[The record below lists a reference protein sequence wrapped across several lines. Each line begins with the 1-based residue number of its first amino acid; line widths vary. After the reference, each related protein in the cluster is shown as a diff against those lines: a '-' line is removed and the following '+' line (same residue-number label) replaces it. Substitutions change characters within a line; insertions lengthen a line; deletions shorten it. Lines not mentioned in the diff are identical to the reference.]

1 MGAES
6 EELQLLGQPFG
17 AVMVLQHHVDG
28 LAQRRQEG
36 LLELVAMAQA
46 GAGQALHQA
55 IDVGDQLAAQAPA
68 IGIHRLQR
76 LADALGKLAM
86 LGLFETLGKAQ
97 QAQIGF
103 AELGQVVTRPLAALQ
118 ALPYLEDLAS
128 LMNYPLG
135 KVVLEALTA
144 GVF

>member
-1 MGAES
+1 
-6 EELQLLGQPFG
+6 
-17 AVMVLQHHVDG
+17 
-28 LAQRRQEG
+28 
-36 LLELVAMAQA
+36 
-46 GAGQALHQA
+46 
-55 IDVGDQLAAQAPA
+55 
-68 IGIHRLQR
+68 
-76 LADALGKLAM
+76 LGKLAM

-128 LMNYPLG
+128 LVNYPLG